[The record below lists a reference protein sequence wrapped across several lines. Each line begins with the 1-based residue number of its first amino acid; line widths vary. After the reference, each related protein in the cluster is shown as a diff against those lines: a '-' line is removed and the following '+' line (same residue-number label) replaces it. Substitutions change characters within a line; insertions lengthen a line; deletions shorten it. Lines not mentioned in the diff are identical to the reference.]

1 MTDPHDEC
9 GCQEYRELSRRGF
22 VTAGLNVAALALPS
36 GMPGVAPGGALG
48 AVSQQFARRDRLDLH
63 ARRRRR
69 ALARRPVRRRRVLLG
84 APDHRH
90 SSPPTPLRSSAGS
103 PLDNFFMLPQG
114 MAGLRPAYLA
124 NQLLIVHA
132 TGQSATNSRSHFEAE
147 RYLEAGKPADYGIAT
162 GWLARHLLTSAPVK
176 PTAPLR
182 GISLGWGG
190 DAPHAHRGPQ
200 DAPHSAAG
208 ELPALRA

>member
-1 MTDPHDEC
+1 
-9 GCQEYRELSRRGF
+9 
-22 VTAGLNVAALALPS
+22 
-36 GMPGVAPGGALG
+36 
-48 AVSQQFARRDRLDLH
+48 
-63 ARRRRR
+63 
-69 ALARRPVRRRRVLLG
+69 
-84 APDHRH
+84 
-90 SSPPTPLRSSAGS
+90 
-103 PLDNFFMLPQG
+103 MLPQG

-162 GWLARHLLTSAPVK
+162 GWLARHSAH
-176 PTAPLR
+176 
-182 GISLGWGG
+182 LGAGQANGAAARDLVRVGG

-200 DAPHSAAG
+200 DAPHPAAG

>member
-22 VTAGLNVAALALPS
+22 VTAGLNVMALALPS
-36 GMPGVAPGGALG
+36 GMPGWLPEVRWAQSANSSRDVIVSIFMRGGADGLSLVAPFGDAAYYSGRPTIAIPRPD
-48 AVSQQFARRDRLDLH
+48 AASQQRGIA
-63 ARRRRR
+63 
-69 ALARRPVRRRRVLLG
+69 
-84 APDHRH
+84 
-90 SSPPTPLRSSAGS
+90 
-103 PLDNFFMLPQG
+103 LDNFFMLPQG

-147 RYLEAGKPADYGIAT
+147 HTSRPGSRPTTDRHRVAGAAPAHLGAAEADGAT
-162 GWLARHLLTSAPVK
+162 ARSV
-176 PTAPLR
+176 R
-182 GISLGWGG
+182 VGG

-208 ELPALRA
+208 ELPTLRA